1 MSPNA
6 RAALLLVALILTIT
20 AVVLDIAGVATREW
34 WKLALPAIVA
44 VILVFLL
51 VREARVR

>member
-6 RAALLLVALILTIT
+6 RAALLLVALLLTVT
-20 AVVLDIAGVATREW
+20 ALALDLGGVATREW
-34 WKLALPAIVA
+34 WQLAFPALVA

-51 VREARVR
+51 VREVRVR